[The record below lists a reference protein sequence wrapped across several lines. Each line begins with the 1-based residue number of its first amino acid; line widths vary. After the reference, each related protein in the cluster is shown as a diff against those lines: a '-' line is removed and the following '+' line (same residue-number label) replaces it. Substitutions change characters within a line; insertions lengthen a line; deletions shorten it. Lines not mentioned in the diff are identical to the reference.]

1 MITVRCLELMGKF
14 LWQLLPTTM
23 TLHSFDNGYEVH
35 SSSDGKHL
43 IQLFHYSC
51 QSSVQ
56 WGPVI
61 QL

>member
-1 MITVRCLELMGKF
+1 MGKF